1 MEERSV
7 PIIIANTSPFRLI
20 QRDKNDSWNATL
32 DDINNYSYDYVK
44 LHRLTNFFDVGLP
57 EPFSMAIGFDG
68 SFILPAL
75 SDFREKEKAL
85 GLFNKTIGEIVF
97 GGIYYEAIQP
107 RDLSFGELYF
117 IGYFKRHHQ
126 NGGINANFHNAI
138 GMKKASPLDSIKL
151 LDPKVVY
158 FSELMKAMV
167 EGRRILKPFPNLS
180 VPLALNG
187 ITYFINNQW
196 AESLSNIWT
205 SIEQIVSQFWEDEI
219 IIKDESMKDI
229 TGRKKFLEDYRT
241 WVTSARIELLFQKS
255 LIDKATYKSL
265 NVARKARN
273 EFIHNGTLPVK
284 NQANSAIEALFS
296 LISLAN
302 SKFSDSTL
310 LTDILNNIKSFDSFE
325 KQSTKQVLT
334 NDKIVCW
341 MPIPLIPGDT
351 NWGDKPY
358 EIIEDI
364 QLKPI

>member
-1 MEERSV
+1 MGESSV

-20 QRDKNDSWNATL
+20 QRDENDSWNATL

-44 LHRLTNFFDVGLP
+44 LHRLSNFFDVGLP
-57 EPFSMAIGFDG
+57 KPFSMAIGFDG

-75 SDFREKEKAL
+75 SDFREKEKAI

-117 IGYFKRHHQ
+117 IGYFKQNHL
-126 NGGINANFHNAI
+126 NGGINANFHNSI

-151 LDPKVVY
+151 LDPNVISFTK
-158 FSELMKAMV
+158 LMDAMT

-180 VPLALNG
+180 VPLTLNG

-205 SIEQIVSQFWEDEI
+205 SIEQVVSQFWEEEI
-219 IIKDESMKDI
+219 IKKDESIKNI
-229 TGRKKFLEDYRT
+229 IGRKKFLEDYRT
-241 WVTSARIELLFQKS
+241 WVSSAKIELLFQKS
-255 LIDKATYKSL
+255 IIDEGTYKNL

-273 EFIHNGTLPVK
+273 EFIHNGALPIK

-302 SKFSDSTL
+302 SNFSDNTL
-310 LTDILNNIKSFDSFE
+310 LTETLNNIKSFDSFE
-325 KQSTKQVLT
+325 KQATKKVLT
-334 NDKIVCW
+334 NDKVVCW
-341 MPIPLIPGDT
+341 IPIPPIPGDA
-351 NWGDKPY
+351 NWGDKPF